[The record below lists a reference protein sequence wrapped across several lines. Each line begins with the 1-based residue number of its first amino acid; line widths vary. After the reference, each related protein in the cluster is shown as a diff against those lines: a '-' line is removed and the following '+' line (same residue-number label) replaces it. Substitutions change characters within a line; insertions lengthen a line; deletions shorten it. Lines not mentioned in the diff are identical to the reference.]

1 MCEEWMCSAALGY
14 TSIAEGS
21 AADDEGMTWHSRGGV
36 FESHNLAV
44 ENAAREHAQASS
56 SGGGGGEGGGGGS
69 TLVALGTPWRAE
81 CSTYLVTPPSGDAV
95 VAGGGAVAASDGR
108 NNEGRSD
115 EARNDEGRADAP
127 RPCCPHC
134 RSPLRPAVVMF
145 GDTDELLLRRQ
156 ATAAAAYQTWEEAM
170 EVAVSEDARRALAVI
185 EIGCGGRVPSV
196 RRECEDVVRDT
207 ISRGGRAV
215 LIRINPE
222 AHDGELPAATNGA
235 EEVDGEEA
243 SALPLAAENVLLIR
257 DTALRGLIRL
267 ARAAA
272 AVGAGPGGDDGSG

>member
-1 MCEEWMCSAALGY
+1 MPDDDEVIQRAAAYLAQATHILIGAGAGMSADSGLRTYADAMHEAALARWHMKSRQHMHCQSSAIMTCASPRPSFSIQVRSTTLDGISAELPPSRAPRGLSDLGEALRLQGCGCHMRVHFQRGRPLPRFQTLRARLHEIHGCVEEWMCSAALGY

-108 NNEGRSD
+108 NNEGR
-115 EARNDEGRADAP
+115 R
-127 RPCCPHC
+127 
-134 RSPLRPAVVMF
+134 
-145 GDTDELLLRRQ
+145 
-156 ATAAAAYQTWEEAM
+156 
-170 EVAVSEDARRALAVI
+170 
-185 EIGCGGRVPSV
+185 
-196 RRECEDVVRDT
+196 
-207 ISRGGRAV
+207 
-215 LIRINPE
+215 
-222 AHDGELPAATNGA
+222 
-235 EEVDGEEA
+235 
-243 SALPLAAENVLLIR
+243 
-257 DTALRGLIRL
+257 
-267 ARAAA
+267 
-272 AVGAGPGGDDGSG
+272 